1 MADKV
6 MEVKDVYKTYGDEIE
21 TEVLHGVSFALKEDD
36 FSAIIGPSGSG
47 KSTLLNLIGALD
59 YPSEGDV
66 IISGVNL
73 GDLNED
79 ELAVFRNKNL
89 GFVFQFHH
97 LLPEFTALENVLMPV
112 WIEDGKESQEEK
124 EWAEHLLD
132 TVGLYPYKDN
142 LSTQLSGGQK
152 QRVALARALMNRP
165 GIVLADEPTGNLDTD
180 TSEQAFELMSDIN
193 EEFGTVFAIVT
204 HDRHLA
210 GRTEKIIEIVDG
222 NISRVVEG
230 DRTNEFAC
238 WDEMA
243 PSYCVEHEE
252 EVS

>member
-1 MADKV
+1 MGKNV
-6 MEVKDVYKTYGDEIE
+6 MEVKDVYKSYGDEVK
-21 TEVLHGVSFALKEDD
+21 TEVLHGVSFALEEDD

-59 YPSEGDV
+59 YPSSGDI
-66 IISGVNL
+66 IISGNNL
-73 GDLNED
+73 GELDEN

-112 WIEDGKESQEEK
+112 WIEDGKESKEDR

-132 TVGLYPYKDN
+132 TVGLYSFKDN

-180 TSEQAFELMSDIN
+180 TSEQAYELMSDIN

-222 NISRVVEG
+222 KISRIVEG

-243 PSYCVEHEE
+243 PSYCLEKEE
-252 EVS
+252 SA

>member
-1 MADKV
+1 MGKNV
-6 MEVKDVYKTYGDEIE
+6 MEVKDVYKSYGDEVK
-21 TEVLHGVSFALKEDD
+21 TEVLHGVSFALEEDD

-59 YPSEGDV
+59 YPSSGDI
-66 IISGVNL
+66 IISGNNL
-73 GDLNED
+73 GELDEN

-112 WIEDGKESQEEK
+112 WIEDGKESKEDR

-132 TVGLYPYKDN
+132 TVGLYSFKDN

-180 TSEQAFELMSDIN
+180 TSEQAYELMSDIN
-193 EEFGTVFAIVT
+193 EEFGTVFSIVT

-222 NISRVVEG
+222 NISRIVEG

-243 PSYCVEHEE
+243 PSYCLEKEE
-252 EVS
+252 SA